1 MSSYLLT
8 PPNAEPVSVDDAK
21 AAARLVGSHWD
32 AQVAAAIATA
42 RAVAEHETGRRFI
55 TQAWR
60 HELTDWPATT
70 SLLPEHA
77 PTAVDVSYWAVSGE
91 WLTLPEEGYVWVPTG
106 PGRAWIAL
114 APPLAGSWPA
124 LGAVALGPRVRVD
137 VTSGAA
143 NAAAAAAAYPE
154 ACTFI
159 KALVAVMIQDPTLTA
174 GEHLAQHK
182 YLRHIL
188 DPLRLYR

>member
-1 MSSYLLT
+1 MASYLLT

-42 RAVAEHETGRRFI
+42 RTVAEHETGLRLV
-55 TQAWR
+55 TQVWR
-60 HELTDWPATT
+60 HELDAWPASTD
-70 SLLPEHA
+70 LLPELA
-77 PTAVDVSYWAVSGE
+77 PTAVAVSYWATTAE
-91 WLTLPEEGYVWVPTG
+91 WLTLAAPAYVWAPTG
-106 PGRAWIAL
+106 PGRAWLAL
-114 APPLAGSWPA
+114 APA
-124 LGAVALGPRVRVD
+124 LGGAWPDLGAAALGPRVRVD

-143 NAAAAAAAYPE
+143 NAAAAAAAYPA
-154 ACTFI
+154 ACSFI

-188 DPLRLYR
+188 DPIRLYR